1 MYAVV
6 EISGLQVKVESGA
19 KIWVPYMEKIE
30 PGASLTFDRVLLI
43 KDGDDIKVGKPVL
56 EGASVKATLLEHNKG
71 PKLVVF
77 KKRRR
82 KSSQTKNGHR
92 EKYSVVKIEDII
104 A

>member
-19 KIWVPYMEKIE
+19 KIWVPYMEKIG
-30 PGASLTFDRVLLI
+30 PGESLTFDRVLLV
-43 KDGDDIKVGKPVL
+43 KDGDDVKVGQPIV
-56 EGASVKATLLEHNKG
+56 EGASVKATLIEHEKG
-71 PKLVVF
+71 PKLIVF

-92 EKYSVVKIEDII
+92 EKYSVIKIEEIN